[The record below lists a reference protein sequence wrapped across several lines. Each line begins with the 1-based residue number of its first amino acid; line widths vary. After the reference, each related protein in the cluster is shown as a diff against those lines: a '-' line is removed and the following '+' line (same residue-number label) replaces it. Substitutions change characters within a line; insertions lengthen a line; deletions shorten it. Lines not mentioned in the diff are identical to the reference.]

1 MLKVETR
8 FMIKD
13 LYRRGVTISEI
24 VRAFGETK
32 RDLGVPKDRDWLRGY
47 YQFCNRIA
55 ALYFLNAYG
64 VPARLLNLYFL
75 GDQGDRRR
83 TCPYDEEGWREAL
96 RAPEE
101 HVGLP
106 AGHGLEARMHKLFLP
121 MVL

>member
-32 RDLGVPKDRDWLRGY
+32 RDLGVPKDRDWLNGY

-75 GDQGDRRR
+75 GDRQPDR
-83 TCPYDEEGWREAL
+83 TCPRDEEGWQEAL
-96 RAPEE
+96 QAQAE

-106 AGHGLEARMHKLFLP
+106 AGHRLEARMHELFLP